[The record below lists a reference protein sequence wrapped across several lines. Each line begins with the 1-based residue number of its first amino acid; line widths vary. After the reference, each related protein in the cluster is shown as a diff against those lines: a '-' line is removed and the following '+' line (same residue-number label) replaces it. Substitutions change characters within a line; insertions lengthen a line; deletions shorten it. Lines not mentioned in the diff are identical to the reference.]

1 MIRKIIRHLKIISV
15 IGWILG
21 ASMAA
26 SASPI
31 LYTVSNLNEL
41 MSIDVNGH
49 IVGNAFTAT
58 TRGVIQDSSGGL
70 IRRIRGLA
78 YDDTN
83 SIMYGVT
90 REGDIVKVNLSNGLT
105 THVYTLTTN
114 PAGEFWSGLAFD
126 GVSKLY
132 TANTFGV
139 HEFVEIQLG
148 STITE
153 SVLGST
159 TLTGSPSVQL
169 QMLGFD
175 FYPTSAPV
183 TPPTSNGSH
192 PMAGIIYGSNRTN
205 DNIATV
211 STVNGSVSFPF
222 GNHTNGVPNLQE
234 IAFHPV
240 TGLLYSIHD
249 HFSSSDNAA
258 LSTYDFST
266 EMSTELGEL
275 PFEIVEQGPCC
286 GNDTYGWGGLAF
298 APLAVPEPGS
308 LLLSCVAL
316 ASLVGTTW
324 GRLRTCSRSLSL

>member
-1 MIRKIIRHLKIISV
+1 MISRLLRHLKLISA
-15 IGWILG
+15 IGWLLG
-21 ASMAA
+21 ASIAA
-26 SASPI
+26 SASPL
-31 LYTVSNLNEL
+31 LYTVSDLNEL

-49 IVGNAFTAT
+49 ILSNAFTAIT
-58 TRGVIQDSSGGL
+58 KGVTQDSGGG
-70 IRRIRGLA
+70 IVRRIRGLA

-83 SIMYGVT
+83 SVMYGMT
-90 REGDIVKVNLSNGLT
+90 REGDLVKVNLSNGTT

-114 PAGEFWSGLAFD
+114 PPGEFWSGLAFD

-132 TANTFGV
+132 TANTFGA
-139 HEFVEIQLG
+139 HEFVEIQLAP
-148 STITE
+148 TITE

-159 TLTGSPSVQL
+159 TLTGFPGVQL

-175 FYPTSAPV
+175 FYPTSAPA

-192 PMAGIIYGSNRTN
+192 PTAGVLYGSNRSN

-211 STVNGSVSFPF
+211 STINGSVSFPF
-222 GNHTNGVPNLQE
+222 GNHTIGVPNLQE

-240 TGLLYSIHD
+240 SGLLYSIHD
-249 HFSSSDNAA
+249 HFSSSNNAT

-266 EMSTELGEL
+266 EMATELGEL
-275 PFEIVEQGPCC
+275 PFGIVEQGPCC

-316 ASLVGTTW
+316 ASLIGTTW
-324 GRLRTCSRSLSL
+324 RRRQIFIALL